1 MNRAW
6 GWFVV
11 GLLAISVAPVLSSP
25 ASGQDAPAASP
36 PKGQQTLDEATDLK
50 LDAQTP
56 DQLAR
61 VIELGEKAIAEG
73 LEEEDVQV
81 AKQLIAAASLQ
92 RAELYYNQIVQSR
105 AQNPTIL
112 RRLRGNILKDLQR
125 AIENDSTLAEAY
137 LMLAKVEEP
146 PKGLEAIKKGIELLK
161 DRPTELAQ
169 ALLVLAALAPTPEE
183 KLAALDRAIEADS
196 SNLEAW
202 QARIGLLVATG
213 KFDLAYEG
221 AKTFLDQ
228 QPDNLFAIQA
238 AVAALKELDRTDDA
252 IALLTEKIE
261 SLSDPSPLY
270 RVRAEMYM
278 EKEKADEA
286 LADLTKAVE
295 AEPRDLQSLLMRAQV
310 HLQKDDFDK
319 AEEDIEDIL
328 ALQPNSPGALY
339 FRSLIAANQKRMD
352 EAIDDL
358 QKLVRIVPDNI
369 QFLLQLASFYQMD
382 DRPNKAIELA
392 DEILKADKPEW
403 KELTHRVYRLRGDA
417 RLSIGKHVEAI
428 ADFEK
433 AIELVPAEEKESR
446 SGLLNN
452 LAWVLATSPKDEI
465 RNGKRSVELGTEACE
480 LTEFKEAHILST
492 LAAGYAE
499 IGNFE
504 EAIKWSTKAV
514 ELGSQEKAEQLDQ
527 LRKELESYQQN
538 KPWREQQDVQEK
550 KAPIV
555 PSADGVDT

>member
-1 MNRAW
+1 
-6 GWFVV
+6 
-11 GLLAISVAPVLSSP
+11 
-25 ASGQDAPAASP
+25 
-36 PKGQQTLDEATDLK
+36 
-50 LDAQTP
+50 
-56 DQLAR
+56 
-61 VIELGEKAIAEG
+61 
-73 LEEEDVQV
+73 
-81 AKQLIAAASLQ
+81 
-92 RAELYYNQIVQSR
+92 
-105 AQNPTIL
+105 
-112 RRLRGNILKDLQR
+112 
-125 AIENDSTLAEAY
+125 
-137 LMLAKVEEP
+137 
-146 PKGLEAIKKGIELLK
+146 
-161 DRPTELAQ
+161 
-169 ALLVLAALAPTPEE
+169 
-183 KLAALDRAIEADS
+183 
-196 SNLEAW
+196 
-202 QARIGLLVATG
+202 
-213 KFDLAYEG
+213 
-221 AKTFLDQ
+221 
-228 QPDNLFAIQA
+228 
-238 AVAALKELDRTDDA
+238 
-252 IALLTEKIE
+252 
-261 SLSDPSPLY
+261 
-270 RVRAEMYM
+270 MYM
-278 EKEKADEA
+278 EKEKAEEA

-392 DEILKADKPEW
+392 DEILKANKPEW